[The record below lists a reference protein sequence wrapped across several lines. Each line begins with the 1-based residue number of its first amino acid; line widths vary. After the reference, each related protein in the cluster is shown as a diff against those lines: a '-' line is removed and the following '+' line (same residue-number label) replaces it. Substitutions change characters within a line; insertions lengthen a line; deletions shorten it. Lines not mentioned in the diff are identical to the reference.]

1 MPPRK
6 DMTLLERSLELLDR
20 HWRMLVLLTWL
31 GLCAWLLYKRWAD
44 IAAFG
49 LGDTDDNMRMM
60 QVRALLGGQ
69 DWYDLRQYRLNPP
82 WGSNIHWSRL
92 VDLPLA
98 GLVLGLRPFIGGA
111 AAERWAVAVAPMLP
125 MLLMLFS
132 VTLASRRLVHPAA
145 YPLAL
150 IAFFF
155 AGSAGSMF
163 NPLRI
168 DHHGWQLAFLAL
180 AVAGMSDPRR
190 ARGGA
195 VLGLASALSLAV
207 GLELMIYLAVMG
219 SAVVLFWVADSA
231 ERERLR
237 AYAVALGGG
246 TATAFLLFASYA
258 NRLAV
263 CDALSPV
270 WLSDA
275 LVAGAFLFGLSFAV
289 VADWRRRLLLAM
301 GAGLVLAAF
310 HVLMWPHCLQR
321 LEGVPP
327 DAVDLWLSHVREAR
341 PIYKHGWR
349 IAFNVATLPAIGAI
363 GWMLLAYR
371 DRADPDRLRRILG
384 AGLPALVA
392 ALLLLWQ
399 TRAGPSAQTMA
410 LTGAA
415 ALGAVLIAWLW
426 RLKSVPL
433 RFLGLGAAIVLCAG
447 AIVPLAFNFIPPKAV
462 TERDR
467 AIGNANRLCA
477 SMWGLRP
484 IALMPKGRIMSFVD
498 HGPRIITLT
507 HHDAVAGP
515 YHRNAEQ
522 IVDVMRFWRGSPEN
536 ALATVRKYRSD
547 YVLSCPMAS
556 SSTIFMAEA
565 PRGFYAQLEKGQV
578 PAWLEA
584 VPLPE
589 GSPYRMWRVVG

>member
-1 MPPRK
+1 MNDRIL
-6 DMTLLERSLELLDR
+6 DFLDR
-20 HWRMLVLLTWL
+20 RWRWVVVAAWL
-31 GLCAWLLYKRWAD
+31 GMCAWFLFNRWAG
-44 IAAFG
+44 IQAFA
-49 LGDTDDNMRMM
+49 LGDTDDNLRMM
-60 QVRALLGGQ
+60 QVRGLLGGQ
-69 DWYDLRQYRLNPP
+69 DWFDLRQYRLNPP
-82 WGSNIHWSRL
+82 FGADVHWSRL
-92 VDLPLA
+92 VDLPRA
-98 GLVLGLRPFIGGA
+98 GLVLGLRPLLGGA

-132 VTLASRRLVHPAA
+132 VALTTRRLVHPAA

-155 AGSAGSMF
+155 AGSAGGMF

-180 AVAGMSDPRR
+180 AVAGMSDPKR

-219 SAVVLFWVADSA
+219 SAVVLFWVADAA

-237 AYAVALGGG
+237 AYAVVLGGG
-246 TATAFLLFASYA
+246 TAMAFLLFASYA
-258 NRLAV
+258 NRLPV

-275 LVAGAFLFGLSFAV
+275 LVAGALLFGLSFAV
-289 VADWRRRLLLAM
+289 VDDWRRRLLVALA
-301 GAGLVLAAF
+301 AGLVLAAF
-310 HVLMWPHCLQR
+310 HAWMWPHCLQR

-349 IAFNVATLPAIGAI
+349 IALNVATLPAIGAI
-363 GWMLLAYR
+363 GWILLAAVR
-371 DRADPDRLRRILG
+371 RSDLDRFRRTLG
-384 AGLPALVA
+384 AGVPALVA

-399 TRAGPSAQTMA
+399 TRAGPSAQAMA

-415 ALGAVLIAWLW
+415 ALGAILIAWLW

-433 RFLGLGAAIVLCAG
+433 RYLGTGVALVICAG
-447 AIVPLAFNFIPPKAV
+447 GVVPIAFNFIPPKPV

-467 AIGNANRLCA
+467 AIGKANRLCA

-484 IALMPKGRIMSFVD
+484 IALQPKGRVMAFVD
-498 HGPRIITLT
+498 HGPRLITLT
-507 HHDAVAGP
+507 HHDAVTGP

-522 IVDVMRFWRGSPEN
+522 IVDVMRFWRGTAEN
-536 ALATVRKYRSD
+536 AHATVKKYRSD
-547 YVLSCPMAS
+547 YVMSCPMAS

-565 PRGFYAQLEKGQV
+565 PTGFYAQLEKGQV
-578 PAWLEA
+578 PEWLEP
-584 VPLPE
+584 VPLPHD
-589 GSPYRMWRVVG
+589 SPYRLWRVVG

>member
-1 MPPRK
+1 MAPRK
-6 DMTLLERSLELLDR
+6 DETPQDRLLALLDR
-20 HWRMLVLLTWL
+20 HWRLLVVLTWA
-31 GLCAWLLYKRWAD
+31 GMCAWLLYKRWAD
-44 IAAFG
+44 VAAFG

-69 DWYDLRQYRLNPP
+69 DWFDLRQYRLA
-82 WGSNIHWSRL
+82 GSNIHWSRL

-98 GLVLGLRPFIGGA
+98 GLVLGLRPFLGGA
-111 AAERWAVAVAPMLP
+111 AAERWAVAIAPMLP
-125 MLLMLFS
+125 MLVMLFS
-132 VTLASRRLVHPAA
+132 VALTTRRLVHPAA

-150 IAFFF
+150 LAFFF
-155 AGSAGSMF
+155 AGSAGGMF

-180 AVAGMSDPRR
+180 AVAGMSDPKR

-219 SAVVLFWVADSA
+219 SAVVLFWVADDA

-237 AYAVALGGG
+237 AYAVVLGGG
-246 TATAFLLFASYA
+246 TAMAFLLFASYA

-275 LVAGAFLFGLSFAV
+275 LVAGALLYGLSLAV
-289 VADWRRRLLLAM
+289 AEDWRRRLLLAL
-301 GAGLVLAAF
+301 GAGVVLAAF
-310 HVLMWPHCLQR
+310 HAMMWPHCLQR

-327 DAVDLWLSHVREAR
+327 QAVDLWLSHVREAR

-349 IAFNVATLPAIGAI
+349 IAVNVATLPAIGAI
-363 GWMLLAYR
+363 GWLLLGYR
-371 DRADPDRLRRILG
+371 SKADGDRLRRILG
-384 AGLPALVA
+384 AGIPALVA

-399 TRAGPSAQTMA
+399 TRAGPSAQIMA
-410 LTGAA
+410 LSGAA
-415 ALGAVLIAWLW
+415 ALGAILIAWLW
-426 RLKSVPL
+426 RLKTVPL
-433 RFLGLGAAIVLCAG
+433 RYLGAGVALVLCAG
-447 AIVPLAFNFIPPKAV
+447 AVVPLAFNFIPPKPT

-467 AIGNANRLCA
+467 AIGKANRLCA
-477 SMWGLRP
+477 SMWGLHP
-484 IALMPKGRIMSFVD
+484 VALEPRGRVMTFVD
-498 HGPRIITLT
+498 LGPRLITLT
-507 HHDAVAGP
+507 HHDAVTGP

-522 IVDVMRFWRGSPEN
+522 IVDVMRFWRGTPEN

-565 PRGFYAQLEKGQV
+565 PKGFYAQLEKGQV
-578 PAWLEA
+578 PDWLEQ

-589 GSPYRMWRVVG
+589 ESPYRMWRVVD